1 MGAHV
6 PAMASRSAFD
16 VKRRTRAP
24 GKYAPRRAAPGLLCL
39 VVRMRVRV
47 VVAHRSPFFAF
58 SAPERG
64 LVIGGHVIA
73 GLAYPIV
80 PRM

>member
-1 MGAHV
+1 
-6 PAMASRSAFD
+6 
-16 VKRRTRAP
+16 
-24 GKYAPRRAAPGLLCL
+24 
-39 VVRMRVRV
+39 MRVRV